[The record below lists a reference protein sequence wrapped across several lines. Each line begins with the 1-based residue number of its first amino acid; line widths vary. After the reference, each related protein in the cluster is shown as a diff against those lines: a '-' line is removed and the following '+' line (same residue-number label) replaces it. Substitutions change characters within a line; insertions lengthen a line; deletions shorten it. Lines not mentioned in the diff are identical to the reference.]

1 MLYLMDQGVEP
12 LTAFKIMEAVRKG
25 KVKKGGFQ
33 DGWVETMKEHSVPD
47 WYIDSLAKI
56 GYLFPKAHA
65 VAYVMMAFRIA
76 WFKVH
81 EPLAFYA
88 AFFSIRAK
96 AIDASCMCLGMEVC
110 RNKMKEIEAKEK
122 PAAVEEDMLVTLEV
136 FYEYYLRGFQMAK
149 MDLYRSD
156 ATRFIVDQENNA
168 LIPPFTACPG
178 LGESAALSI
187 VEARKGREF
196 ISIEEFSN
204 ACPKVS
210 KAHIEQLK
218 FMGALDGIPDTS
230 QITLF

>member
-1 MLYLMDQGVEP
+1 
-12 LTAFKIMEAVRKG
+12 
-25 KVKKGGFQ
+25 
-33 DGWVETMKEHSVPD
+33 
-47 WYIDSLAKI
+47 
-56 GYLFPKAHA
+56 
-65 VAYVMMAFRIA
+65 
-76 WFKVH
+76 
-81 EPLAFYA
+81 
-88 AFFSIRAK
+88 
-96 AIDASCMCLGMEVC
+96 MCLGMEVC

-196 ISIEEFSN
+196 ISIEEFAMCCNKLSKT
-204 ACPKVS
+204 CPKVS

>member
-1 MLYLMDQGVEP
+1 
-12 LTAFKIMEAVRKG
+12 
-25 KVKKGGFQ
+25 
-33 DGWVETMKEHSVPD
+33 
-47 WYIDSLAKI
+47 
-56 GYLFPKAHA
+56 
-65 VAYVMMAFRIA
+65 
-76 WFKVH
+76 
-81 EPLAFYA
+81 
-88 AFFSIRAK
+88 
-96 AIDASCMCLGMEVC
+96 
-110 RNKMKEIEAKEK
+110 
-122 PAAVEEDMLVTLEV
+122 
-136 FYEYYLRGFQMAK
+136 

-196 ISIEEFSN
+196 ISVEEFSN

>member
-1 MLYLMDQGVEP
+1 
-12 LTAFKIMEAVRKG
+12 
-25 KVKKGGFQ
+25 
-33 DGWVETMKEHSVPD
+33 
-47 WYIDSLAKI
+47 
-56 GYLFPKAHA
+56 
-65 VAYVMMAFRIA
+65 MMAFRIA

-178 LGESAALSI
+178 LGESAARSI

>member
-1 MLYLMDQGVEP
+1 MPDYIALYRAYLEQEKHASPNTVSSYVRDLTQFRAWLPQGSDLRRV
-12 LTAFKIMEAVRKG
+12 
-25 KVKKGGFQ
+25 
-33 DGWVETMKEHSVPD
+33 
-47 WYIDSLAKI
+47 
-56 GYLFPKAHA
+56 
-65 VAYVMMAFRIA
+65 
-76 WFKVH
+76 
-81 EPLAFYA
+81 
-88 AFFSIRAK
+88 
-96 AIDASCMCLGMEVC
+96 
-110 RNKMKEIEAKEK
+110 K

-196 ISIEEFSN
+196 ISIEEFAMCCN
-204 ACPKVS
+204 KLS
-210 KAHIEQLK
+210 KTHIEQLK
-218 FMGALDGIPDTS
+218 ALGAFAGMADTS

>member
-1 MLYLMDQGVEP
+1 
-12 LTAFKIMEAVRKG
+12 
-25 KVKKGGFQ
+25 
-33 DGWVETMKEHSVPD
+33 
-47 WYIDSLAKI
+47 
-56 GYLFPKAHA
+56 
-65 VAYVMMAFRIA
+65 
-76 WFKVH
+76 
-81 EPLAFYA
+81 
-88 AFFSIRAK
+88 
-96 AIDASCMCLGMEVC
+96 MCLGMEVC

-196 ISIEEFSN
+196 ISVEEFSN